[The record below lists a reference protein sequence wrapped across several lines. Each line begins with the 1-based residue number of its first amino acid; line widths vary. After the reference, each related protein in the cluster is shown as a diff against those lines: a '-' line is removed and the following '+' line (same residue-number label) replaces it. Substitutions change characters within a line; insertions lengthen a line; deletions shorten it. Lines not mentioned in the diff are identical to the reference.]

1 MHFFKGSP
9 PSFQTRVKA
18 QEKAQTR
25 PYAIFRARSAVM
37 TPNFLGQMDRR
48 DRITLILLD
57 GKRTIEDV
65 ARLTHR
71 NELEITRI
79 LIRLLQRGLVEFLGA

>member
-1 MHFFKGSP
+1 
-9 PSFQTRVKA
+9 
-18 QEKAQTR
+18 
-25 PYAIFRARSAVM
+25 M

-48 DRITLILLD
+48 DRVTLILLD